1 MIPVDNQWLVDQYPR
16 GKDKKNAIGNRCNRP
31 YKTLTVGASQECY
44 LCVCDAWLP
53 VSVGKIN
60 EFNKLEDIWNNPIAK
75 ELQQDVDSKKYTYCA
90 IEHCG
95 IVNSSILS
103 EKYYIHIGIDDS
115 CNLACPSCRT
125 EIKNYTKGPE
135 YEEKLSSVNH
145 LVKMLNNF
153 DKPFDIVLSGNGDV
167 LASRI
172 MRPLV
177 LNWKPKKDQNI
188 TLFTNGLLMK
198 KLLPKTDFLN
208 HVNNIWISVDAG
220 SKTVYENV
228 RRPATYEKMR
238 ENLDWLAENRKENQ
252 RVVLKFTLQDANAN
266 DILDFNSLCEHY
278 GYNGEITKLDNW
290 NTWDDFETQD
300 VVENLLHPLRNNALD
315 QLKKIQF
322 NPHIEISQTIK
333 KYLK

>member
-1 MIPVDNQWLVDQYPR
+1 M
-16 GKDKKNAIGNRCNRP
+16 
-31 YKTLTVGASQECY
+31 
-44 LCVCDAWLP
+44 CVCDAWLP

-198 KLLPKTDFLN
+198 KLLPKTDFFN

-238 ENLDWLAENRKENQ
+238 ENLDWLAENCKENQ